1 MGDDRETKSCC
12 CGPPAESPPT
22 SPCCGRKP
30 PKAAQLPPPAAAPWI
45 AGSADTPLGGVP
57 RVSTTL
63 CAADRLGT
71 WKARWGIGRMHYRV
85 EPGLYAVGAPA
96 TDSPVLVSANYKM
109 SFDRLRGE
117 LAGTDAWLL
126 VLDTDG
132 INVWCSAGKGTFG
145 TEEVVRRVEATRLG
159 EVVTHRTLVLPQL
172 AGPGV
177 AAHEVKRLCGFKVVY
192 GPVRAADLPAFL
204 ATEMTAVSEM
214 RRVQFSLADRMAVV
228 PVELV
233 MSGKWVLLIAAAL
246 LLLAGLGPGGFSLGR
261 VATAGIASAAALL
274 LASFGT
280 AVVAPALLPWL
291 PGRAFALK
299 GLWLGL
305 ALAAGAVATGWLY
318 PQLLG
323 GPLSLAGWCLI
334 LPAAAS
340 FMTMS
345 FTGATTFTS
354 LSGVRREM
362 RVAVPLQIAAA
373 VIGTVLWLVGRFV

>member
-1 MGDDRETKSCC
+1 MGDGREIKGSC
-12 CGPPAESPPT
+12 CGPPGPPAETP
-22 SPCCGRKP
+22 PCCGGKP
-30 PKAAQLPPPAAAPWI
+30 ADAAHGPPAAGPWI
-45 AGSADTPLGGVP
+45 VGSVPSAIGEVP
-57 RVSTTL
+57 RVTPALRT
-63 CAADRLGT
+63 ADRFGA
-71 WKARWGIGRMHYRV
+71 WKARWAIGRMRYRI
-85 EPGLYAVGAPA
+85 EPGLYAVGEPGADA
-96 TDSPVLVSANYKM
+96 PVLISANYKM
-109 SFDRLRGE
+109 SFDRLRAE
-117 LAGTDAWLL
+117 LGRVDAWLL
-126 VLDTDG
+126 VLDTG
-132 INVWCSAGKGTFG
+132 GVNVWCSAAKGTFG
-145 TEEVVRRVEATRLG
+145 TDEVVRRVEATRLG

-177 AAHEVKRLCGFKVVY
+177 AAHEVKRLCGFRVVY

-204 ATEMTAVSEM
+204 AAGMTAVPEM

-261 VATAGIASAAALL
+261 VATVGVASAAALL
-274 LASFGT
+274 AASFGA

-305 ALAAGAVATGWLY
+305 ALAAGSVAAGWLY
-318 PQLLG
+318 PELLG

-340 FMTMS
+340 FMTMN
-345 FTGATTFTS
+345 FTGSTTFTS

-373 VIGTVLWLVGRFV
+373 VIGTVLWLVGPFV